1 MFLLQILI
9 IFSSLSFLTYGV
21 SYFISP
27 NMKSEFKRFGLEKLG
42 LLTVILEIVGA
53 VGLLV
58 GLQINPILLIA
69 SSTFFNSVSF
79 WNQIKRGTVAIPWGT
94 MLNGSGDAGGDMNQ
108 LSDLGWSDM
117 RIVQTY
123 VGLGQVCSLILI
135 GFYGFQFLRTTNFR
149 RS

>member
-69 SSTFFNSVSF
+69 SGGLATLMLLGVFVRLKMKDGLWVSLPALFFM
-79 WNQIKRGTVAIPWGT
+79 I
-94 MLNGSGDAGGDMNQ
+94 LN
-108 LSDLGWSDM
+108 
-117 RIVQTY
+117 
-123 VGLGQVCSLILI
+123 
-135 GFYGFQFLRTTNFR
+135 FYIFYKSIQMA
-149 RS
+149 